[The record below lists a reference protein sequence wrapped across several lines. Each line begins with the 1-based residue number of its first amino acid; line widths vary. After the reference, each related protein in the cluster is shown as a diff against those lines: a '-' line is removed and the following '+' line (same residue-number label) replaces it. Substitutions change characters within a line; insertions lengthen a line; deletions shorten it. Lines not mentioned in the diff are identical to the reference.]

1 MRERRKCENYWSF
14 VCTSISSDCSIYSHS
29 TLFLCLLAINHK
41 RAYKWKRNYR
51 GNRKTNNSTKTTMAT
66 YYSLMLFLVLILV
79 FTIASTNGLQ
89 CYQCGQFNDGV
100 GSITP
105 CLNYSETTAHL
116 HLKECPGKGDKFCVV
131 RQKKWKDLQR
141 FFYFFIFISSQI
153 PFHFNFNL
161 QMSSNIINLIW
172 KFFTHKYAYKALV
185 SAVCPTVC

>member
-1 MRERRKCENYWSF
+1 MYI
-14 VCTSISSDCSIYSHS
+14 SIISNCSIYSHN
-29 TLFLCLLAINHK
+29 TLSLCLLAINHK
-41 RAYKWKRNYR
+41 RAYKWDISYR
-51 GNRKTNNSTKTTMAT
+51 KNRKANKSTETTMAT

-131 RQKKWKDLQR
+131 GIRKWKFLQ
-141 FFYFFIFISSQI
+141 FFFILTDSF
-153 PFHFNFNL
+153 PL
-161 QMSSNIINLIW
+161 
-172 KFFTHKYAYKALV
+172 
-185 SAVCPTVC
+185 